1 MQKAIV
7 IGSNGY
13 LGRHLADYLQQ
24 QNYVTALYD
33 LQEKSLLP
41 DQPYARLDITQAAD
55 FDQLDAAADYL
66 FFMAGRT
73 GTNVGFDQHQ
83 DFVRA
88 NETGLLNLLQWM
100 RKSGCRARIIYPS
113 TRLIYKGV
121 KDYALKE
128 TDAKETKTIYAVNKL
143 AAENL
148 LWMYHNAFDINYTI
162 FRICVPYGNVFGGG
176 FSYGTIG
183 FFISQAEQQGAIT
196 LFGDG
201 SIRRTFSHV
210 SDIAAAMVATISQ
223 PKTENEIYNVGG
235 ENRSLL
241 QAAQLVADKFGA
253 QIKFLDW
260 PEQALRLESGDTVF
274 DDSKLHKATG
284 YNYRHTLAG
293 WLSSWV

>member
-24 QNYVTALYD
+24 QNFTTALYD
-33 LQEKSLLP
+33 LQGKSLLP
-41 DQPYARLDITQAAD
+41 QQSYARLDITQSVD
-55 FDQLDAAADYL
+55 FDQLDATADFI
-66 FFMAGRT
+66 FFMAGLT
-73 GTNVGFDQHQ
+73 GTGAGFDRHEE
-83 DFVRA
+83 FIRA

-100 RKSGCRARIIYPS
+100 RKSGCRARIVYPS
-113 TRLIYKGV
+113 TRLVYKGV

-128 TDAKETKTIYAVNKL
+128 SDAKEGKTIYAVNKL

-148 LWMYHNAFDINYTI
+148 LWMYHNAFDIQSTI

-183 FFISQAEQQGAIT
+183 FFITQAEQQGAIT

-201 SIRRTFSHV
+201 SIRRTFTHV
-210 SDIAAAMVATISQ
+210 SDIAAAMIASIRQ
-223 PKTENEIYNVGG
+223 PKAENEIYNIGG
-235 ENRSLL
+235 ENLSLL
-241 QAAQLVADKFGA
+241 QAAQLVADKFGS
-253 QIKFLDW
+253 QIKFVDW
-260 PEQALRLESGDTVF
+260 PELALRLESDDTVF
-274 DDSKLHKATG
+274 DDSKLRKATG

-293 WLSSWV
+293 WLGLGE

>member
-13 LGRHLADYLQQ
+13 VGRHLADYLQQ
-24 QNYVTALYD
+24 QNYATALFD

-55 FDQLDAAADYL
+55 YDQLDASADYI
-66 FFMAGRT
+66 FFMAGLT
-73 GTNVGFDQHQ
+73 GTGAGFDRHE

-100 RKSGCRARIIYPS
+100 RKSGCHSRIVYPS

-143 AAENL
+143 AAESL
-148 LWMYHNAFDINYTI
+148 LWMYHNAFDIDYTI

-183 FFISQAEQQGAIT
+183 FFISQAQQQGVIT

-201 SIRRTFSHV
+201 SIRRTFTHV
-210 SDIAAAMVATISQ
+210 SDISAVMVAAIRLHET
-223 PKTENEIYNVGG
+223 KNEIYNIGG
-235 ENRSLL
+235 ENLSLL
-241 QAAQLVADKFGA
+241 QAGQMVADKFGA
-253 QIKFLDW
+253 QIKLIDW
-260 PEQALRLESGDTVF
+260 PELALRLESGDTVF

-284 YNYRHTLAG
+284 YSYQHTLAE
-293 WLSSWV
+293 WLGLGE